1 MSTMDAK
8 FSTLPGTAAAVG
20 VTGRHTVV
28 VDRPEGRAGG
38 RGLGLNGGQLLALA
52 IGGCLCN
59 DVRYVAD
66 EQAIAIGSVFVDVSL
81 TLDDTHVTGA
91 TARVMVDVPAG
102 VDAATLVEQ
111 AAASSTVVL
120 SLTRGIPI
128 AVTPI

>member
-1 MSTMDAK
+1 MSTIDAT

-52 IGGCLCN
+52 IRGCLRN

-66 EQAIAIGSVFVDVSL
+66 EQAIAIGGVSVDVSL
-81 TLDDTHVTGA
+81 TLDETHVTGA
-91 TARVMVDVPAG
+91 TARVRVDVPAG
-102 VDAATLVEQ
+102 VDAAMLVER

>member
-1 MSTMDAK
+1 MSTIDAT

-20 VTGRHTVV
+20 VTGRHAVV

-66 EQAIAIGSVFVDVSL
+66 EQAIAIGGVSVDVSL
-81 TLDDTHVTGA
+81 TLDDTYVTGA

-111 AAASSTVVL
+111 VAASSTVVL

>member
-1 MSTMDAK
+1 MSTIDAT
-8 FSTLPGTAAAVG
+8 FSTLHGTAAAVG

-66 EQAIAIGSVFVDVSL
+66 EQAIAIGGVSVDVSL
-81 TLDDTHVTGA
+81 TLDDTYVTGA

-102 VDAATLVEQ
+102 VDAAMLVER

>member
-1 MSTMDAK
+1 MSTIDAK

-66 EQAIAIGSVFVDVSL
+66 EQAIAIGGVSVDVSL
-81 TLDDTHVTGA
+81 TLDDTYVTGA

-102 VDAATLVEQ
+102 VDAAMLVER